1 MMPEKIRVLQIGC
14 ENFGK
19 GGRSVA
25 IYNLMRMMPN
35 TVIVDYLSSNN
46 SDDSI
51 YKKAIE
57 DAGGKIVHLG
67 KRNKRQNRVSYELH
81 RFKTLI
87 RIIRDGKYDVV
98 HINADH
104 GWEAAKSMYCVRRAG
119 NAKIVVHGHTSNVVF
134 DKGNILKKIWLIICR
149 MYVNKFSYRKLA
161 CSSIAATCMYGKFG
175 KDISIIRNG
184 IDISKYRYNP
194 EVRNI
199 VRKEARLEESQ
210 LLVGFVGRLAE
221 VKNIFFAIDVFNHLH
236 KNIPESAMWIV
247 GDGELRKKLESYV
260 CENDLQKSISF
271 MGARNDVERLLQAMD
286 VLLLPSYWEGLPLI
300 SVESQTA
307 GLIEFASTGI
317 PKEAAITD
325 LLHRLDLNLGS
336 ERWANEVR
344 KNIPYC
350 RNVNA
355 YKKVQ
360 LAGYDSKQAAQEL
373 LKIYINEKGEL

>member
-1 MMPEKIRVLQIGC
+1 M
-14 ENFGK
+14 
-19 GGRSVA
+19 
-25 IYNLMRMMPN
+25 
-35 TVIVDYLSSNN
+35 
-46 SDDSI
+46 
-51 YKKAIE
+51 
-57 DAGGKIVHLG
+57 
-67 KRNKRQNRVSYELH
+67 
-81 RFKTLI
+81 FKTLI

-119 NAKIVVHGHTSNVVF
+119 KAKIVVHGHTSNVVF

-175 KDISIIRNG
+175 KEISIIRNG

-199 VRKEARLEESQ
+199 VRKEAMLEESQ

-286 VLLLPSYWEGLPLI
+286 VLLLPSYWEGLSLI

-325 LLHRLDLNLGS
+325 SLHRLDLNLGS
-336 ERWANEVR
+336 ERWANEIR